1 MKKILIPILL
11 LPLAFTSCKKHQIKK
26 QTKQVAGTFRGQME
40 SYHEQTHWGDSMKV
54 FLDTAYNSV
63 KEVVIT
69 IEKKD
74 DDQIFVSD
82 GYGSGTLLKYAG
94 HNMQSTYGVWDK
106 FGSRYDT
113 IVYYPSTDSLF
124 IVGRR
129 SGSSGK
135 PPWNASFENYY
146 FKGKRVSD

>member
-54 FLDTAYNSV
+54 FLDTAYNIV
-63 KEVVIT
+63 NEATIT

-74 DDQIFVSD
+74 VDQIFVTE
-82 GYGSGTLLKYAG
+82 GNGLGTLLKYAG
-94 HNMQSTYGVWDK
+94 HNMQSTYSHDDK
-106 FGSRYDT
+106 FGVRRDT

-124 IVGRR
+124 IVRKYTG
-129 SGSSGK
+129 GSYK
-135 PPWNASFENYY
+135 YPPKQYLTNYY
-146 FKGKRVSD
+146 FKGKRVSN

>member
-40 SYHEQTHWGDSMKV
+40 RYYQESHRDS
-54 FLDTAYNSV
+54 LSLIIDTAYNSV
-63 KEVVIT
+63 NEIAIT

-74 DDQIFVSD
+74 DDQIFVTY
-82 GYGSGTLLKYAG
+82 GNGSGTLLKYAG

-113 IVYYPSTDSLF
+113 IVYYPSKDSLF

>member
-26 QTKQVAGTFRGQME
+26 QTKQVAGTCRGQME

-94 HNMQSTYGVWDK
+94 HNMQSTIHDWG
-106 FGSRYDT
+106 RYYDSEYA

-124 IVGRR
+124 TIRKHTGANNQY
-129 SGSSGK
+129 
-135 PPWNASFENYY
+135 PPKQYLTNYY
-146 FKGKRVSD
+146 FKGKRISN